1 MSIEIKYFN
10 LMGNSITQQE
20 AQEEGGDYR
29 AAQYINNQLK
39 KVDCFEYGIL
49 DNGEYYLSPDEE
61 LITVLNDFSSVWK
74 WGIFYVNKQ
83 IFGQYS
89 VWNWEIYKG
98 LTKIDMGRTVFDNQG
113 REIAYEIIDII
124 SLNVKYTIKYYY
136 LPSVGKFV
144 DSGDIMNFGIL
155 DFRYDND
162 PVGITVDVNLPG
174 FEYKTHIIK
183 NQQNILNHP
192 SITPLFSWD
201 EQSYYHTSQLIPT

>member
-113 REIAYEIIDII
+113 REIAYEIVDMI
-124 SLNVKYTIKYYY
+124 SLSVKYTIKKYY
-136 LPSVGKFV
+136 LPSVGAFV
-144 DSGDIMNFGIL
+144 DSGDVMDFGVL
-155 DFRYDND
+155 EFRYNY
-162 PVGITVDVNLPG
+162 GSGSITVDVNLPG
-174 FEYKTHIIK
+174 FDNKRHIIK
-183 NQQNILNHP
+183 GQQNILKHAL
-192 SITPLFSWD
+192 ITPLFSWD